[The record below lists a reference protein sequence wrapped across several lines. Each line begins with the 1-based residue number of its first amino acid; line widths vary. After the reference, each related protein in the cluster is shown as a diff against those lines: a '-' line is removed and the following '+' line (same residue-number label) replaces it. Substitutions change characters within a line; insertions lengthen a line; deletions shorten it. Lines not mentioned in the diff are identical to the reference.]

1 MVTISLT
8 EAQLDGLYMA
18 LNLAEQE
25 NAKRL
30 QASKAGE
37 IRFNVQTNLK
47 NYIDELLTITTRE
60 MDKLYADSI

>member
-1 MVTISLT
+1 MINITLT

-25 NAKRL
+25 IANRL
-30 QASKAGE
+30 QTSKEGE
-37 IRFNVQTNLK
+37 IRFNTQTNLK
-47 NYIDELLTITTRE
+47 NYIDELISITTKE

>member
-1 MVTISLT
+1 MINITLT

-25 NAKRL
+25 IANRL
-30 QASKAGE
+30 QTSKEGE

-47 NYIDELLTITTRE
+47 KYIDELLTITTRE

>member
-1 MVTISLT
+1 MINISLT

-25 NAKRL
+25 NATRL
-30 QASKAGE
+30 QASKADE

-47 NYIDELLTITTRE
+47 KYIDELLTITTRE